1 MQLHLCLLSGFD
13 SHSWKM
19 QVKCVQKKYFTYLID
34 KIVSFKINFSKTF
47 VIQFYFF
54 IIIFIF
60 ITSIFQPCIPSGR
73 FSKWAF
79 LLLYYKNVQIWYF
92 HGQHKAN
99 SLGTN
104 ETSFMSH
111 EQSSYTLSQHK
122 ENVHIFNIINVQLAK
137 QRKCE
142 NIKKWGCRAIVRTLP
157 NIYNEIFLWKYN
169 S

>member
-34 KIVSFKINFSKTF
+34 KIVSFKINFSKTL

-79 LLLYYKNVQIWYF
+79 CFSIIKMCKFGISMVNIKQIVWEPMKHHLCHMSKVAIHF
-92 HGQHKAN
+92 H
-99 SLGTN
+99 
-104 ETSFMSH
+104 
-111 EQSSYTLSQHK
+111 
-122 ENVHIFNIINVQLAK
+122 
-137 QRKCE
+137 
-142 NIKKWGCRAIVRTLP
+142 NIKKMFIYSTLLMF
-157 NIYNEIFLWKYN
+157 N
-169 S
+169 